1 MSTTQL
7 PHGLPQELPN
17 GVAREPPQVDELLEQ
32 LDDGVELPRR
42 ERIINPLTWG
52 LLIALTL
59 VGTFG
64 LGAWTHRSFGGKVTA
79 AAGHTG
85 GGASGATPA
94 GAAAA
99 ASGGAARGQFGA
111 GAGGAGASG
120 GTPTSAATAT
130 TTAASGQT
138 IGKIKL
144 IDGANLYLVD
154 AQGVITKVHTA
165 AETAL
170 QVSKPGTMTDFAV
183 GDTVVVVGEAGA
195 DGTVAATAVQ
205 GTGTAGRPRTAS

>member
-1 MSTTQL
+1 M
-7 PHGLPQELPN
+7 PN
-17 GVAREPPQVDELLEQ
+17 PWDA
-32 LDDGVELPRR
+32 
-42 ERIINPLTWG
+42 
-52 LLIALTL
+52 
-59 VGTFG
+59 
-64 LGAWTHRSFGGKVTA
+64 
-79 AAGHTG
+79 
-85 GGASGATPA
+85 
-94 GAAAA
+94 
-99 ASGGAARGQFGA
+99 GA

-120 GTPTSAATAT
+120 GTPTSAATATT

-183 GDTVVVVGEAGA
+183 GDTVVVQGEAGA
-195 DGTVAATAVQ
+195 DDIVAATAVQ